1 MIVKLVI
8 QTLVVYALTAALL
21 FVAAGTWRWPQ
32 AWIFIVEMVAS
43 GIVVGVWLARHD
55 PGLLAERMS
64 SPFQRGQAAADKVL
78 MLAIVVAWPAWL
90 VFLALD
96 AVRFR
101 LSHLPVWVEA
111 AGGLLILVGM
121 YAVYRTF
128 RENSFA
134 APVVKIQR
142 ERGQTVVTTGPYAIV
157 RHPMYA
163 GAGVLFFAIPML
175 LGSGWGV
182 ALAPAWYLLLALRI
196 PLEERVL
203 RENLAGYDDYAQ
215 RVRWRLVPGI
225 W

>member
-1 MIVKLVI
+1 MIIKLVI
-8 QTLVVYALTAALL
+8 QTLVVYAMTAALL

-43 GIVVGVWLARHD
+43 GIAVGVWLARYD

-64 SPFQRGQAAADKVL
+64 SPIQRGQAAADKVL
-78 MLAIVVAWPAWL
+78 MLAIFIAWPAWL
-90 VFLALD
+90 ALMALD

-101 LSHLPVWVEA
+101 LSHLPAWIEV
-111 AGGLLILVGM
+111 AGAFLILIAM
-121 YAVYRTF
+121 YAFYRTF

-134 APVVKIQR
+134 APVVKIQH
-142 ERGQTVVTTGPYAIV
+142 ERGQTVVSTGPYAIV

-163 GAGVLFFAIPML
+163 GAGFLFFGVPML
-175 LGSGWGV
+175 LGSAYGL

-203 RENLAGYDDYAQ
+203 RENLAGYAEYAR
-215 RVRWRLVPGI
+215 RVRWRLLPGV